1 METATLKGAVALGT
15 AVLLAVPCV
24 ALPQPDAGG
33 AYQIGVATWYG
44 QQFQGRDTASG
55 EAFDMFR
62 LTAAHRDLPLGSYV
76 RVTNLKNHKWAVI
89 RINDRGPLLPSII
102 IDLSEAAAELLG
114 IKQQGRALVRLDPVA
129 IPELEDGVPERD

>member
-1 METATLKGAVALGT
+1 MERKTIQGVVALGT
-15 AVLLAVPCV
+15 AILMAIP
-24 ALPQPDAGG
+24 AAAAPATYNSG
-33 AYQIGVATWYG
+33 AYQIGPATWYG

-76 RVTNLKNHKWAVI
+76 RVTNLHNCKWVVV
-89 RINDRGPLLPSII
+89 RINDRGPIPPSNI

-114 IKQQGRALVRLDPVA
+114 MIQQGRATVRVDPVV
-129 IPELEDGVPERD
+129 VPNLGKKSRTPN